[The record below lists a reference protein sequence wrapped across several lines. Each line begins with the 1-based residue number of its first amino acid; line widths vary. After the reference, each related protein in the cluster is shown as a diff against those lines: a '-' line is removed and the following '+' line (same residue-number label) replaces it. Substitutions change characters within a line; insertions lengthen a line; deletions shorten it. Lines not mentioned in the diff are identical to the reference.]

1 MAKPDFESESL
12 ALMLTWKTRAFAVLL
27 LLALGFLLVAP
38 TTMCEQLS
46 IKTYSTPDG
55 LANNRIS
62 RIVRDSHGYLWF
74 CTENGLSR
82 FDGYRFTNYT
92 IEDGLPDSEVDDLL
106 ETRNGTYWVATGKG
120 LCRYNPKGSPLVNQQ
135 ASLQSD
141 AKFVA
146 YRPDGNHLTAAIKSL
161 YEDRAGVLWVGT
173 WRGLYRLEEVGNQ
186 VKFHY
191 VELGMPASEPQNH
204 VVRNI
209 LEDRRGALW
218 IATDSGLYKRAP
230 DGTVSRLSVSNGLS
244 SDRVLGLLED
254 RQGRIWIGNRFGG
267 LYLIADDSAAN
278 RLFIARQFTVTDGLE
293 CVQITAL
300 YESADGRIWIGTDCG
315 LAELLINGKDA
326 YRQIHTSL
334 SSKELLNPR
343 VWSLAEDSQGNLW
356 LGTAA
361 GAVKIVRG
369 GFTTYTETDGLGSRE
384 VCSIFEIQTGDIYV
398 YTVSPRQTYLN
409 RFNGKRFTA
418 IKPRL
423 PAQASSSDCWT
434 CLQDRQER
442 WWIATR
448 KQLLRYPRTSRV
460 EELER
465 LQAEVFAPQTAMK
478 ASVPV
483 FGMYEDRQGN
493 IWVSGGAPHRLLRWD
508 GSAVYTYSEAQ
519 GLPSTRTGTTLFAQD
534 GTGNLWMGFGEGG
547 LVRYSNHRFVLFTS
561 ADGFPEGAI
570 QGLFVDSH
578 NRLWIASS
586 RSGLGRIDNPAA
598 ERPDVKTYTVAEGL
612 SSNRVRSIVEDNW
625 GNLYIGTDESL
636 DRLDPV
642 TGRIKH
648 FTTAD
653 GLVNNQVLNGFR
665 DRQGA
670 LWFGTNTGL
679 SRFVPEPDRF
689 LPSPAVF
696 INRLQISGDHYPVS
710 ELGET
715 IVQDL
720 ELASVRNNIQIDF
733 VSLAFGTG
741 EVLRYQYKLEGADQD
756 WSAPSEQRTV
766 KFANLAPGR
775 YRFLVRATNG
785 PGLVSEQPA
794 SFSFTILPPI
804 WQRWWFVGLAGMLA
818 VTLAYAFYR
827 YRITRLLE
835 LERVRTRIASDLH
848 DDIGAN
854 LTRIAILSEVA
865 HSQRSSNR
873 LQETSEGFVTEMRYD
888 TPSGIEDPISSI
900 AQISRESVASMSDI
914 VWAINPKRDHL
925 FDLIQRMRKLAS
937 EVLDGRKIECAFSA
951 PDTDRDLRL
960 GVDVRRNVLLIFKE
974 AINNVA
980 RHSACSSAD
989 IELQVEKSWIMLVVK
1004 DNGRGFDFRTL
1015 SEGNG
1020 LVNMKRR
1027 ADHLGGEFQVA
1038 SSEGKGT
1045 EIRLKV
1051 PYR

>member
-1 MAKPDFESESL
+1 
-12 ALMLTWKTRAFAVLL
+12 MLIQKTRAFAVLL
-27 LLALGFLLVAP
+27 LLAPGFLLVAP
-38 TTMCEQLS
+38 TARCEQLS
-46 IKTYSTPDG
+46 IKTYSTRDG

-106 ETRNGTYWVATGKG
+106 EARNGTYWVATGKG
-120 LCRYNPKGSPLVNQQ
+120 LCRYNPKGSPSVNQQ
-135 ASLQSD
+135 TTLQSD
-141 AKFVA
+141 AKFVI
-146 YRPDGNHLTAAIKSL
+146 YRPDGSHLAAAIKSL

-173 WRGLYRLEEVGNQ
+173 WRGLYRLEEVNNQ

-230 DGTVSRLSVSNGLS
+230 DGTISRLSMSNGLS

-267 LYLIADDSAAN
+267 LCLIADDPAVN
-278 RLFIARQFTVTDGLE
+278 RLFIARQYSVKDGLE

-300 YESADGRIWIGTDCG
+300 YESADGRIWIAMDCG
-315 LAELLINGKDA
+315 LAELLVNGKDA
-326 YRQIHTSL
+326 RREIHMPL
-334 SSKELLNPR
+334 SGKELIDPR

-356 LGTAA
+356 IGTAA
-361 GAVKIVRG
+361 GAIKIVRG
-369 GFTTYTETDGLGSRE
+369 GFTTYTEADGLGSRE
-384 VCSIFEIQTGDIYV
+384 VCSIFEIDGEIYI
-398 YTVSPRQTYLN
+398 YTVSPRQAYLN
-409 RFNGKRFTA
+409 RFNGKRFMA

-423 PAQASSSDCWT
+423 PAQAFSSGCWA

-448 KQLLRYPRTSRV
+448 KQLLRYPRALRV

-478 ASVPV
+478 ASGPV

-493 IWVSGGAPHRLLRWD
+493 VWVSSGAPHRLFRWD
-508 GSAVYTYSEAQ
+508 GKAVSVYSEAQ

-586 RSGLGRIDNPAA
+586 RGGLGRIDNPAA
-598 ERPDVKTYTVAEGL
+598 EHPDVKTYTVAEGL

-648 FTTAD
+648 FTIAD
-653 GLVNNQVLNGFR
+653 GLVNNQVVNGFR

-689 LPSPAVF
+689 LSSPVIF

-720 ELASVRNNIQIDF
+720 ELASVHNNIQLDF

-741 EVLRYQYKLEGADQD
+741 EALRYQYKLEGADQD
-756 WSAPSEQRTV
+756 WSAPSEQRAV

-785 PGLVSEQPA
+785 DGVVSEQPA
-794 SFSFTILPPI
+794 SFSFTILSPI

-818 VTLAYAFYR
+818 GALAYAFYR
-827 YRITRLLE
+827 YRVARLLE
-835 LERVRTRIASDLH
+835 LERIRTRIASDLH

-865 HSQRSSNR
+865 HSQRNSNR
-873 LQETSEGFVTEMRYD
+873 LQETGEGFVAETRYD
-888 TPSGIEDPISSI
+888 NPSGIEDPLSSI

-925 FDLIQRMRKLAS
+925 LDLIQRMRKLAS
-937 EVLDGRKIECAFSA
+937 EILAGRKIECEFSA

-980 RHSACSSAD
+980 RHSACSSAG
-989 IELQVEKSWIMLVVK
+989 IELYVEKSSLVLVVK
-1004 DNGRGFDFRTL
+1004 DNGSGFDLRTL
-1015 SEGNG
+1015 NEGNG

-1027 ADHLGGEFQVA
+1027 ADHLGGEFQVT

>member
-12 ALMLTWKTRAFAVLL
+12 ALMLTRKTRAFTVFF
-27 LLALGFLLVAP
+27 LLALGFLLVAS
-38 TTMCEQLS
+38 TAMCEQLS
-46 IKTYSTPDG
+46 SKTYSTPDG

-62 RIVRDSHGYLWF
+62 RVVRDSHGYLWF

-106 ETRNGTYWVATGKG
+106 EARNGTYWVATGKG

-135 ASLQSD
+135 TSLQSA
-141 AKFVA
+141 AKFVV
-146 YRPDGNHLTAAIKSL
+146 YRPEGNHLTAAIKSL

-173 WRGLYRLEEVGNQ
+173 WRGLYRLEEGSNQ

-218 IATDSGLYKRAP
+218 VATDSGLYKRAP

-278 RLFIARQFTVTDGLE
+278 RLFIARQYSVKDGLE

-315 LAELLINGKDA
+315 LAELLINGKNA
-326 YRQIHTSL
+326 SRQIHMPL
-334 SSKELLNPR
+334 GSKQLIDPR

-369 GFTTYTETDGLGSRE
+369 GFTTYTEADGLGSRE

-448 KQLLRYPRTSRV
+448 KQLLRYPKASRV

-478 ASVPV
+478 ASAPV
-483 FGMYEDRQGN
+483 FGMYEDRQGD

-534 GTGNLWMGFGEGG
+534 ETGNLWMGFGEGG

-598 ERPDVKTYTVAEGL
+598 ERPNVKTYTVAEGL
-612 SSNRVRSIVEDNW
+612 SSNRVRSIVEDSW

-785 PGLVSEQPA
+785 HGLVSEQPA

-888 TPSGIEDPISSI
+888 NPSGIEDPISSI

-980 RHSACSSAD
+980 RHSTCSSAS
-989 IELQVEKSWIMLVVK
+989 IELQVEKSWLVLVVK

-1015 SEGNG
+1015 NEGNG

-1027 ADHLGGEFQVA
+1027 ADHMGGEFQVA

>member
-1 MAKPDFESESL
+1 
-12 ALMLTWKTRAFAVLL
+12 MLIQKTRAFAVLL
-27 LLALGFLLVAP
+27 LLASGFLLVAP
-38 TTMCEQLS
+38 VARCEQLS

-82 FDGYRFTNYT
+82 FDGYRFTNYA

-120 LCRYNPKGSPLVNQQ
+120 LCRYNPKGSASVNQQ
-135 ASLQSD
+135 TVLQSD
-141 AKFVA
+141 AKFVV
-146 YRPDGNHLTAAIKSL
+146 YRPDGSPLTAAIKSL

-173 WRGLYRLEEVGNQ
+173 WRGLYRLEEFGDQ

-191 VELGMPASEPQNH
+191 VELGMPANEPQNH

-267 LYLIADDSAAN
+267 LCLITDNSAVN
-278 RLFIARQFTVTDGLE
+278 RLFIARQYTIKDGLE
-293 CVQITAL
+293 CLQITAL
-300 YESADGRIWIGTDCG
+300 CESADGRIWIGTDCG
-315 LAELLINGKDA
+315 LAQLPVNGKDA
-326 YRQIHTSL
+326 SLQIHMPL
-334 SSKELLNPR
+334 SAKELIDPR

-369 GFTTYTETDGLGSRE
+369 GFTTYTEADGLGSRE
-384 VCSIFEIQTGDIYV
+384 VCSIFEIQTGEIYV
-398 YTVSPRQTYLN
+398 YTVSPRQAYFN
-409 RFNGKRFTA
+409 RFNGKGFMA

-423 PAQASSSDCWT
+423 PAQAFSSGCWA

-448 KQLLRYPRTSRV
+448 KQLLRYPRALPV

-478 ASVPV
+478 AGGPV
-483 FGMYEDRQGN
+483 FGIYEDRQGN
-493 IWVSGGAPHRLLRWD
+493 IWVSSGVPHRLLRWD
-508 GSAVYTYSEAQ
+508 GSAVYAYSEAQ
-519 GLPSTRTGTTLFAQD
+519 GLPSTRTGATLFAQD

-547 LVRYSNHRFVLFTS
+547 LVRYWNHRFVLFTS

-586 RSGLGRIDNPAA
+586 RGGLGRIDNPAA
-598 ERPDVKTYTVAEGL
+598 KHPEVKIYTVAQGL
-612 SSNRVRSIVEDNW
+612 SSNRVRSIVEDNG

-636 DRLDPV
+636 DRLDPL

-653 GLVNNQVLNGFR
+653 GLVNNQVLSGFR
-665 DRQGA
+665 DRQGT
-670 LWFGTNTGL
+670 LWFGTHTGL
-679 SRFVPEPDRF
+679 SRFVPEPERF
-689 LPSPAVF
+689 LSPPAVF
-696 INRLQISGDHYPVS
+696 INRLQISGGHYPVS

-715 IVQDL
+715 RVQGL
-720 ELASVRNNIQIDF
+720 ELASVDNNIQIDF

-741 EVLRYQYKLEGADQD
+741 EALHYQYKLEGADQD
-756 WSAPSEQRTV
+756 WSAPGEQRAV

-775 YRFLVRATNG
+775 YRFLVRAING
-785 PGLVSEQPA
+785 EGLVSEQPA
-794 SFSFTILPPI
+794 SFSFTILSPI

-818 VTLAYAFYR
+818 GTLAYAFYG
-827 YRITRLLE
+827 YRVARLLE

-865 HSQRSSNR
+865 HSQRRSNR
-873 LQETSEGFVTEMRYD
+873 LQETGEGFVTEMRYD
-888 TPSGIEDPISSI
+888 TSSGIEDPLSSI

-925 FDLIQRMRKLAS
+925 LDLIQRMRRVAS
-937 EVLDGRKIECAFSA
+937 EVLAGGKIECEFSA

-980 RHSACSSAD
+980 RHSACSSID
-989 IELQVEKSWIMLVVK
+989 IELQVEKSWLVLVIK
-1004 DNGRGFDFRTL
+1004 DNGKGFDPGAM

-1027 ADHLGGEFQVA
+1027 ADHLGGAFQVT